1 MAGIKLEGF
10 QGAIPRVSDRL
21 LPPMAA
27 SELSNTKLL
36 QGELRGYRILV
47 EEADFSAGAVSPVR
61 RAYRIPDTPTDSYLT
76 FDTRDVDIIR
86 SPLVND
92 VWDRYFWTGV
102 GTLPQMNSAA
112 NIKAGQV
119 NGPYLLGVPGP
130 GTGPTVTPPPGDGE
144 SDETRAYVYTFVSEF
159 GEESQPSPP
168 TLVTGDGG
176 IPWQISNIASTISGE
191 TSRAFQGHQGQA
203 VVKIY
208 RTVPGN
214 ASTSF
219 FYVGEVNY
227 GVTSYE
233 DNEANDTVASN
244 SLLESTTWAPPVSS
258 MEGFVVMP
266 NGYLVGW
273 SGRRLLFSEP
283 YRPHAWPAEYE
294 LSTEFEIIGLG
305 VVGGTLVVGTESQ
318 PYFGQ
323 GVSPASFTTQKVDAV
338 EPCLSRRGVVST
350 TAGVLYP
357 SINGLVLANSSG
369 VRVITEDLF
378 TKEEWSEWLPDRLY
392 AAQLGV
398 QYIAFN
404 GPSTGFVLDPKEPAA
419 RFVPLTGF
427 NDIEGIET
435 DRYTGNVALLSKD
448 RIWEWDSEST
458 TQRMPWRWQ
467 SKMYQTPKPLNFGAA
482 RLQFITG
489 GVEFGYE
496 IRAKYLPY
504 NTSLMTAIASQPGS
518 LARLNTINGQ
528 VLGGSPAWNTGLVAG
543 WSDAEIRQPLGGSL
557 IYPIAQLSAQNNTVR
572 VLVHVDYQ
580 NGERKTVFDRTIVT
594 EDIFRLPTGFKSDL
608 WQIELI
614 GNTTVYSLQI
624 AETPKQ
630 LAGI

>member
-10 QGAIPRVSDRL
+10 QGVIPRVSERL
-21 LPPMAA
+21 LPPMSA
-27 SELSNTKLL
+27 SSASNTKLL

-47 EEADFSAGAVSPVR
+47 EEADFNAGSVSPVR
-61 RAYRIPDTPTDSYLT
+61 TAYRIPDTPDDTYLT
-76 FDTRDVDIIR
+76 FDTRDVDIVR

-92 VWDRYFWTGV
+92 VWDRYFWAGD
-102 GTLPQMNSAA
+102 GIQPQMNSGP

-130 GTGPTVTPPPGDGE
+130 NTAPTVTPPASGE
-144 SDETRAYVYTFVSEF
+144 DETRAYVYTFVSEF

-168 TLVTGDGG
+168 TLITGGEG
-176 IPWQISNIASTISGE
+176 TPWEITGMDAAISSE
-191 TSRAFQGHQGQA
+191 TLRAFQGDQGQA

-214 ASTSF
+214 SSSSF
-219 FYVGEVNY
+219 FYVDEVNY
-227 GVTSYE
+227 GTTTYT
-233 DNEANDTVASN
+233 DNETNDVVAANP
-244 SLLESTTWAPPVSS
+244 LLESTQWAPPISA
-258 MEGFVVMP
+258 MEGFVAMP

-273 SGRRLLFSEP
+273 AGRRLLFSEA

-294 LSTEFEIIGLG
+294 LSTEFEIVSLG
-305 VVGGTLVVGTESQ
+305 VVGATLVIGTESQ

-323 GVSPASFTTQKVDAV
+323 GVTPASFTTQKVDAV
-338 EPCLSRRGVVST
+338 EPCLSRRGLVST

-369 VRVITEDLF
+369 IRVITEDLF
-378 TKEEWSEWLPDRLY
+378 TKEEWSDWLPDQLY

-419 RFVPLTGF
+419 RFVPLSGF

-435 DRYTGNVALLSKD
+435 DRYTGNVSLLAND
-448 RIWEWDSEST
+448 RIYEWDSET
-458 TQRMPWRWQ
+458 TKQRMPWSWK
-467 SKMYQTPKPLNFGAA
+467 SKLYQTPKPINFGAA

-489 GVEFGYE
+489 GVDYSEE
-496 IRAKYLPY
+496 ILAKYGPY
-504 NTSLMTAIASQPGS
+504 NTALMTAIGTQPGS
-518 LARLNTINGQ
+518 LSRLNTINGQ
-528 VLGGSPAWNTGLVAG
+528 VLGGSPAKNTGLVAG
-543 WSDAEIRQPLGGSL
+543 WSDPETRQPLGGSL
-557 IYPIAQLSAQNNTVR
+557 IYPIAVLSAQSNTVR
-572 VLVHVDYQ
+572 VVIYVDYQ
-580 NGERKTVFDRTIVT
+580 NGGKKIVFDRTIAT